1 MPDDRDRY
9 FRDALA
15 GRADITDSYLVLGDL
30 PALVGVSVRSEDVF
44 VERLRDFI
52 VTRGGGL
59 SSISTEAARA
69 DPKAAD
75 FYRND
80 RLAAVD
86 GTDAVRPVRFAT
98 DTIYAVGVMLV
109 RPGAPH
115 APRATVTRTR
125 AVHLAPDY
133 KAGVGWEQGLR
144 EWAAYL
150 AGAREQEHSWVN
162 TFREYAEREVALGW
176 LNEDADRVAL
186 LDGPILTQNMLT
198 QREAHDLLQA
208 LVETGRA
215 IGFIKNLSANPL
227 LSAVGYALRADEFFL
242 FGDWSTM
249 LAGRFQE
256 GQEHVSDWIEKHAG
270 AVVRVVYKVDR
281 KPFGIECAAE
291 MVPLA
296 LDVLQHDNAGPAEHD
311 VPMLLQLADQ
321 HVRTAFDGQSSRE
334 ELIARFSAGDPG
346 RFLSLVGERSVR

>member
-1 MPDDRDRY
+1 MADDRDRY

-30 PALVGVSVRSEDVF
+30 PALVGVSVRSEDDF

-52 VTRGGGL
+52 VAGGGGL
-59 SSISTEAARA
+59 SSIATEAAKAEPRA
-69 DPKAAD
+69 VDL
-75 FYRND
+75 YRND

-133 KAGVGWEQGLR
+133 RAGIGWEQGLR

-176 LNEDADRVAL
+176 LNEDPDRVVL

-215 IGFIKNLSANPL
+215 IG
-227 LSAVGYALRADEFFL
+227 V
-242 FGDWSTM
+242 FG
-249 LAGRFQE
+249 
-256 GQEHVSDWIEKHAG
+256 
-270 AVVRVVYKVDR
+270 
-281 KPFGIECAAE
+281 
-291 MVPLA
+291 
-296 LDVLQHDNAGPAEHD
+296 
-311 VPMLLQLADQ
+311 
-321 HVRTAFDGQSSRE
+321 
-334 ELIARFSAGDPG
+334 
-346 RFLSLVGERSVR
+346 